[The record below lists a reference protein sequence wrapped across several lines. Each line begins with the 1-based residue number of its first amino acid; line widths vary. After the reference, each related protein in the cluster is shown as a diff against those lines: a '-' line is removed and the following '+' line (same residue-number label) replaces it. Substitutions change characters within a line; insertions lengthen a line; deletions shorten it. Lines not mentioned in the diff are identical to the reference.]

1 MKLRVIFLKKKHL
14 FFIVPLIIFALITL
28 FLVYKNCFH
37 VASPSFS
44 NILEDKI
51 LKADF
56 NGDGIDDKLY
66 VKHSGNKYMIKVKIK
81 NEVYDLT
88 TDDNQL
94 MISSYYPYWPLRITI
109 MDVSRNRIPEIFIQG
124 SLGKN
129 SVQRIF
135 AFNGKKFENI
145 LSNANNILGFIDCTN
160 NRTPKIITGKFQGN
174 TMLLTNYI
182 FLNYKFKNYN
192 LQDNSIFMGKDT
204 ISSFIDF
211 VQKLPA
217 SRSYIP
223 DNIFSSNLA
232 NEDLYSID
240 KLANENNSYIF
251 QDAIFME
258 KKCDNKGNT
267 SELSWVLNFKGI
279 SNSDNSVV
287 KNYTVKLVLAPD
299 SSSTKSNYFKIISIY

>member
-14 FFIVPLIIFALITL
+14 FFIVPLVICTLIIL
-28 FLVYKNCFH
+28 FVVYKTCFQIT
-37 VASPSFS
+37 SPSFS

-56 NGDGIDDKLY
+56 DGDGIDDKLY
-66 VKHSGNKYMIKVKIK
+66 VKQSSNKYMIKVKIK
-81 NEVYDLT
+81 NKAYDLIT
-88 TDDNQL
+88 NDNL
-94 MISSYYPYWPLRITI
+94 SIISSYYPYWPLRITI
-109 MDVSRNRIPEIFIQG
+109 LDVSRNRIPEIFIQG

-135 AFNGKKFENI
+135 TFNGKNFENI
-145 LSNANNILGFIDCTN
+145 LSNSNNILGFIDCTN
-160 NRTPKIITGKFQGN
+160 NRTPKIITGKFQQN
-174 TMLLTNYI
+174 TMSLTNYI

-192 LQDNSIFMGKDT
+192 LQDNNTFMGKDT

-211 VQKLPA
+211 IQKLPA
-217 SRSYIP
+217 SKSYIP
-223 DNIFSSNLA
+223 NNIFSSNLT

-240 KLANENNSYIF
+240 KLANANNSYIF
-251 QDAIFME
+251 QDAIFTE

-267 SELSWVLNFKGI
+267 SELSWILNFKGI
-279 SNSDNSVV
+279 SNSNNSIV

-299 SSSTKSNYFKIISIY
+299 SSNSKSNYFKIVSIY